1 MAMTIEDKL
10 GHNRF
15 NVDSSYAHIHV
26 KDTCDE
32 REDGS
37 IDFNYEGCLECGT
50 CRVLTHGRIVE
61 SWDHPMG
68 GMGVA
73 FRKG

>member
-15 NVDSSYAHIHV
+15 NVDSSQ
-26 KDTCDE
+26 

>member
-26 KDTCDE
+26 KDTCDDQKLVE
-32 REDGS
+32 RV
-37 IDFNYEGCLECGT
+37 IMACPAKL
-50 CRVLTHGRIVE
+50 
-61 SWDHPMG
+61 
-68 GMGVA
+68 
-73 FRKG
+73 

>member
-26 KDTCDE
+26 KDTCDDQKLVE
-32 REDGS
+32 RVIMACPAKLYS
-37 IDFNYEGCLECGT
+37 
-50 CRVLTHGRIVE
+50 RVLTHGRIVE

>member
-26 KDTCDE
+26 KDTCDDQKLVE
-32 REDGS
+32 S
-37 IDFNYEGCLECGT
+37 EGCLECGT